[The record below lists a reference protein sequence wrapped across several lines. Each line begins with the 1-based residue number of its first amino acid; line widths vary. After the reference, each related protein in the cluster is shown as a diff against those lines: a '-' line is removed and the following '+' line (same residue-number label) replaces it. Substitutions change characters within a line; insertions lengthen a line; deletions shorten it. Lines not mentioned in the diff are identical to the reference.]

1 MGDGTKLKRISF
13 VDLARVTACPL
24 EELVGIAHSTRLP
37 FVNIN
42 GRLFIEGNDEPA
54 WRKRC
59 QQILG
64 DD

>member
-1 MGDGTKLKRISF
+1 MGNGIELTRVLGVAIE
-13 VDLARVTACPL
+13 DLV
-24 EELVGIAHSTRLP
+24 EIAHSALLP

-42 GRLFIEGNDEPA
+42 GKLFVEPGDVTA